1 MNDRNATTER
11 QRGQISRRAALRGAG
26 MGFGMLALARL
37 ARGASQ
43 EDALASQGQRPF
55 DHAPKAK
62 AVIFLM
68 MNGGLSHVDSFDHK
82 PALDKYH
89 GKEATSDVRLER
101 RRGTIMRSPFEFK
114 RYGECGAAISELF
127 PHVGKHADRLCFM
140 KSMHTDVPNHE
151 PSLLMMNTGH
161 GQIGRPSLGSWLTYG
176 LGSENANL
184 PGYVVLSPGLP
195 TTVGPP
201 LWNNAFLPTNYQGTF
216 VSTKAERP
224 DPRGTT
230 SKGAAPR
237 RRSALPF
244 LTDPRSTD
252 SESRRQH
259 ELRVRLEGARADAG
273 DPVLESRIRSM
284 EVAFRMQTEAPEVF
298 DISKETEATRQLY
311 GEGSMAR
318 SCLTAVRLVERGVRM
333 VQVYAGD
340 GDPWD
345 HHGDIGEHRNTA
357 RYCDQAY
364 AALIAD
370 LESRGLLDSTL
381 VVCTSE
387 FGRTPTVEIGADAG
401 GQFGRDHNPYGF
413 TAWLAGGGITGG
425 TSYGST
431 DELGFAAVENPVHV
445 HDLHAT
451 MLHLMGIDHTRHT
464 YRHSGRD
471 FRLTDVSG
479 RVIHDIFS

>member
-184 PGYVVLSPGLP
+184 PGYVCLLYTSP
-195 TTVGPP
+195 
-201 LWNNAFLPTNYQGTF
+201 
-216 VSTKAERP
+216 S
-224 DPRGTT
+224 PR
-230 SKGAAPR
+230 
-237 RRSALPF
+237 
-244 LTDPRSTD
+244 D
-252 SESRRQH
+252 
-259 ELRVRLEGARADAG
+259 
-273 DPVLESRIRSM
+273 
-284 EVAFRMQTEAPEVF
+284 
-298 DISKETEATRQLY
+298 
-311 GEGSMAR
+311 
-318 SCLTAVRLVERGVRM
+318 
-333 VQVYAGD
+333 
-340 GDPWD
+340 
-345 HHGDIGEHRNTA
+345 
-357 RYCDQAY
+357 
-364 AALIAD
+364 
-370 LESRGLLDSTL
+370 
-381 VVCTSE
+381 
-387 FGRTPTVEIGADAG
+387 
-401 GQFGRDHNPYGF
+401 
-413 TAWLAGGGITGG
+413 
-425 TSYGST
+425 
-431 DELGFAAVENPVHV
+431 
-445 HDLHAT
+445 
-451 MLHLMGIDHTRHT
+451 
-464 YRHSGRD
+464 
-471 FRLTDVSG
+471 
-479 RVIHDIFS
+479 